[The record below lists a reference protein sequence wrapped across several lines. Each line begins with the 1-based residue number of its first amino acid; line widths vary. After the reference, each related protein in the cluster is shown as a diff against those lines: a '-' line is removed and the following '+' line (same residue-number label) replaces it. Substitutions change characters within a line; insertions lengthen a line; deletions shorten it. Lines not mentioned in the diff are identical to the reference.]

1 MTEIDWPLP
10 SPDVNTQAGAV
21 VEVDREALK
30 EDGSRECLLPDPVT
44 NRWCDHHLAEN
55 ACTPSSARYSMR
67 SRHLAALRV
76 TVAVWEGGLL
86 CRPSRVRQPWRERSR
101 SCKKHSGSYSDY
113 TGYMPVNTV
122 EAVIDPNR

>member
-30 EDGSRECLLPDPVT
+30 EDGAEESVLLPDPVT
-44 NRWCDHHLAEN
+44 NRWCDHHLAEY

-76 TVAVWEGGLL
+76 AVAVWEGGV
-86 CRPSRVRQPWRERSR
+86 CAARPV
-101 SCKKHSGSYSDY
+101 
-113 TGYMPVNTV
+113 
-122 EAVIDPNR
+122 